1 MFEKKETEARI
12 EAADAKSLQTL
23 RGQRH
28 DPKRPSGSWR
38 GRWEERHE
46 QAEDP
51 GRQLLARP
59 DCRMRLKSWGRR
71 RTPRSPSIMNHGN
84 GLGAAAWPS
93 AVESWEAGTR

>member
-1 MFEKKETEARI
+1 MCLRRKKRRQG
-12 EAADAKSLQTL
+12 SRQQTL
-23 RGQRH
+23 SPCRPSGQRH